1 MCYSS
6 EHSLIMETHYK
17 VRELENQKQLSG
29 SPPVIAT
36 TVSLH
41 LSQSFTLHSW
51 RGWNRSEKLILFM
64 QKSFCAHIFTNDK
77 LTSVLA
83 GSVPSALWK
92 LDCAFKRVN
101 IYLKSNRVWTDLCWT
116 TTLFFLSQGLNSQ
129 TWCTRCHRL
138 CSYHFTFSQDSF
150 NIEPLHSYDSR
161 FKI

>member
-29 SPPVIAT
+29 SVIAT
-36 TVSLH
+36 SVSLH

-83 GSVPSALWK
+83 GVPSALWK
-92 LDCAFKRVN
+92 LDCAFQRVN
-101 IYLKSNRVWTDLCWT
+101 IYLKASLDCLMLNNNS
-116 TTLFFLSQGLNSQ
+116 LFFLSQGLNSQ
-129 TWCTRCHRL
+129 TWCTRCRRL
-138 CSYHFTFSQDSF
+138 CSYRFTFSQHSF
-150 NIEPLHSYDSR
+150 NIDPLHSYDKS
-161 FKI
+161 F